1 MASWQEI
8 TSFLL
13 HNFSAKTKIFQKGR
27 DDVFDSLLIHR
38 LSQKCVALKNQFST
52 LILIFIISFLTFS
65 ALLLT
70 LLFSRWL
77 SQMILLDNYAVIPPL
92 KIFRGLAGI
101 SAGTLFFFLISY
113 ICRTFFLTFLEQKND
128 LLILALLGTTKLQI
142 LISYALHPLYYL
154 IFVLP
159 LAAFLANKLIQQFI
173 HDFFSEVPGLM
184 HIDSY
189 MQDVFLP
196 LTGSLLFICCCV
208 FLILFRKLNRLIK
221 KGT

>member
-1 MASWQEI
+1 MYSI
-8 TSFLL
+8 LYLF
-13 HNFSAKTKIFQKGR
+13 I
-27 DDVFDSLLIHR
+27 DSLKNAWR
-38 LSQKCVALKNQFST
+38 SKNQFST
-52 LILIFIISFLTFS
+52 L
-65 ALLLT
+65 
-70 LLFSRWL
+70 
-77 SQMILLDNYAVIPPL
+77 ILLDNYAVIPPL
-92 KIFRGLAGI
+92 TIFRGLAGI

-142 LISYALHPLYYL
+142 LISYALQPIYYL
-154 IFVLP
+154 IFILP

-189 MQDVFLP
+189 MQGIFLP

>member
-13 HNFSAKTKIFQKGR
+13 HNFSSRPKIFQKGR

-113 ICRTFFLTFLEQKND
+113 ICRAFFLTFLEQKND

-142 LISYALHPLYYL
+142 LINYALQPIYYL
-154 IFVLP
+154 IFILP

-189 MQDVFLP
+189 MQGIFLP

-221 KGT
+221 RDT

>member
-1 MASWQEI
+1 MYSI
-8 TSFLL
+8 LYLFT
-13 HNFSAKTKIFQKGR
+13 
-27 DDVFDSLLIHR
+27 DSLKNTWR
-38 LSQKCVALKNQFST
+38 SKNQFST

-92 KIFRGLAGI
+92 TIFRGL
-101 SAGTLFFFLISY
+101 AGTLFFFLIRY

-142 LISYALHPLYYL
+142 LISYALQPIYYL
-154 IFVLP
+154 IFILP

-189 MQDVFLP
+189 MQGIFLP

-221 KGT
+221 RDT

>member
-1 MASWQEI
+1 MYSI
-8 TSFLL
+8 LYLL
-13 HNFSAKTKIFQKGR
+13 T
-27 DDVFDSLLIHR
+27 DSL
-38 LSQKCVALKNQFST
+38 KNAWRSKKQFST

-92 KIFRGLAGI
+92 KIFRGLDGI

-113 ICRTFFLTFLEQKND
+113 ICRAFFLTFLEQKND

-142 LISYALHPLYYL
+142 LISYALQPLYYL

-189 MQDVFLP
+189 MQGIFLP

-221 KGT
+221 RDT

>member
-38 LSQKCVALKNQFST
+38 LSQKYVALKNQFST

-92 KIFRGLAGI
+92 TIFRGLAGI

-142 LISYALHPLYYL
+142 LISYALQPIYYL
-154 IFVLP
+154 IFILP

-189 MQDVFLP
+189 MQGIFLP

-221 KGT
+221 RDT

>member
-1 MASWQEI
+1 MRGAQKTNLVRWFLSLLLVFWL
-8 TSFLL
+8 FLL
-13 HNFSAKTKIFQKGR
+13 YYWLCCFLDGFHKWFF
-27 DDVFDSLLIHR
+27 LI
-38 LSQKCVALKNQFST
+38 
-52 LILIFIISFLTFS
+52 
-65 ALLLT
+65 
-70 LLFSRWL
+70 
-77 SQMILLDNYAVIPPL
+77 
-92 KIFRGLAGI
+92 IFRGLAGI

-113 ICRTFFLTFLEQKND
+113 ICRAFFLTFLEQKND

-142 LISYALHPLYYL
+142 LISYALQPIYYL
-154 IFVLP
+154 IFILP

-189 MQDVFLP
+189 MQGIFLP

-221 KGT
+221 RDTWLTMRKKWEIHHLDVFLTFLNDLGL